1 MHKKSLQSLTLSI
14 WPFSRAVKKF
24 LLMLAVA
31 FYTFGLTGA
40 GAIFIM
46 SAMSYAAFAR
56 DSSLSHGISASDSSR
71 LGGVSI
77 LITFSVFVLL
87 MTYFSPYTPGVLRD
101 PFWSYFWG
109 GILSCCAI
117 GLVEDFKADAL
128 SPFIRLLLKAVI
140 FGGVLWAAPVMVPS
154 QIGIFW
160 VDSLLK
166 IDWLAWLLCTVFFV
180 GFINAF
186 NMSDGANGLVP
197 GICLC
202 TFVVL
207 FDVYGRPAEGILV
220 FACSMFLLFNV
231 VSGWFFLGDTGS
243 YGLGAIIVSYGLLG
257 VAQGDFSAGFMACLV
272 AYPCIDFVYS
282 LLRRAAS
289 GVSPF
294 RPDNGHLH
302 NHLHSFYRPFFKS
315 KVMSNSL
322 TGLSISGAS
331 SGLALGMYLQSSIP
345 ITSNLWFWLFG
356 FQAILYVTVIGAL
369 VGRQGR
375 KAAQ

>member
-1 MHKKSLQSLTLSI
+1 MHKNSLQSLTLAV
-14 WPFSRAVKKF
+14 WPFSRASKKF
-24 LLMLAVA
+24 LVMLAVA

-56 DSSLSHGISASDSSR
+56 DSSQSHGISARDSSR

-87 MTYFSPYTPGVLRD
+87 MTYLSPYTPGVLRE
-101 PFWSYFWG
+101 PFWGYFWG

-117 GLVEDFKADAL
+117 GLVEDFKADTL
-128 SPFIRLLLKAVI
+128 TPFIRLVLKAMI
-140 FGGVLWAAPVMVPS
+140 FGGLLWAAPVMVPD
-154 QIGIFW
+154 QIGILW
-160 VDSLLK
+160 VDLLLK
-166 IDWLAWLLCTVFFV
+166 IDWLAWVLCTVFCV

-202 TFVVL
+202 TFIVL

-282 LLRRAAS
+282 LLRRIVS
-289 GVSPF
+289 GASPF

-302 NHLHSFYRPFFKS
+302 NHLHNFYRPFFNS

-322 TGLSISGAS
+322 TGLSISGAT
-331 SGLALGMYLQSSIP
+331 SGLALAMYLQSSIP

-356 FQAILYVTVIGAL
+356 FQAILYVMVIGVL
-369 VGRQGR
+369 TRRQGR
-375 KAAQ
+375 KAPQ

>member
-1 MHKKSLQSLTLSI
+1 MRKKSLQSLTLAV
-14 WPFSRAVKKF
+14 WPFSRAVKK
-24 LLMLAVA
+24 LLVMLAVA

-56 DSSLSHGISASDSSR
+56 DSSQSHGISVKVSSR

-87 MTYFSPYTPGVLRD
+87 MTYLSPYTPGVLRE
-101 PFWSYFWG
+101 PLWGYFWG

-117 GLVEDFKADAL
+117 GLVEDFKADTL
-128 SPFIRLLLKAVI
+128 TPFMRLVLKAMI
-140 FGGVLWAAPVMVPS
+140 FGGLLWAAPVMVPD
-154 QIGIFW
+154 QIGILW
-160 VDSLLK
+160 VDLLLK
-166 IDWLAWLLCTVFFV
+166 IDWLAWVLCTVFCV

-202 TFVVL
+202 TFIVL
-207 FDVYGRPAEGILV
+207 FDIYGRPAEGILV

-282 LLRRAAS
+282 LLRRVAS
-289 GVSPF
+289 GASPF

-302 NHLHSFYRPFFKS
+302 NHLHNFYRPFFHS

-322 TGLSISGAS
+322 TGLSISGAT
-331 SGLALGMYLQSSIP
+331 SGLALAMYLQSSIP

-356 FQAILYVTVIGAL
+356 FQAILYVTVIGVL
-369 VGRQGR
+369 TRRQGR
-375 KAAQ
+375 KAPQ